1 MTTVR
6 KKFRRISREEET
18 AYHEAGHAVVAL
30 RLNRP
35 LTCATIVPSG
45 DGETLGHISG
55 RKLSPQ
61 MREQYIGGPGCG
73 RAGRRLRDVIE
84 AEIVVLFAGGLAE
97 ARWKGHRRRLG
108 TGEDYRQAVEW
119 ADCIC
124 GSMEE
129 TAAFLGWL
137 HVRARQLVDNPV
149 DWFLIRRF
157 ASVLVEEKT
166 VNGRRA
172 REVFRQAL
180 TESHRL
186 DFTAE
191 WEALD
196 SKRTPGKKTTKK
208 RKGK

>member
-1 MTTVR
+1 MARGKEEV
-6 KKFRRISREEET
+6 SREEHT
-18 AYHEAGHAVVAL
+18 AYHEAGHAVAAL

-35 LTCATIVPSG
+35 LTCATIVPSD
-45 DGETLGHISG
+45 DGSFGHVSA
-55 RKLSPQ
+55 RKLSQQ
-61 MREQYIGGPGCG
+61 MREQYTGGPGCG

-108 TGEDYRQAVEW
+108 TGEDYRMAVEW

-129 TAAFLGWL
+129 TSAFLGWL
-137 HVRARQLVDNPV
+137 YVRARLLVDNPV

-157 ASVLVEEKT
+157 ASVLMEEKT

-172 REVFRQAL
+172 REVFGQAL
-180 TESHRL
+180 TEAHGL

-196 SKRTPGKKTTKK
+196 SERSLGEKPKKKTRT
-208 RKGK
+208 GK